1 MKISYNPIGAA
12 AVTTTAAAAVK
23 NDILFDLGAKK
34 IWAKGLRMG
43 ADWEDISSKP
53 SSLKNPYALT
63 ISLNGTSQGPYD
75 GSASKNI
82 NITPGSIGAA
92 TSGHNHDG
100 RYVYNYGSTQMDANS
115 LNKNAL
121 GMSSNSGIPGSWW
134 CILQAGQNSEYRWNS
149 QIAFPTQN
157 RKGMYYRSGLD
168 NNTAWGDWIKLL
180 DVNNSYVTGG
190 KGYINGTE
198 ITQVNNASK
207 LQTARNLWGNSFDGT
222 KDINGSII
230 FPAIGDTAISNK
242 ISWSSSSDGA
252 DIYYQTTGK
261 DAGNLVLNVID
272 DASAKIQLALNGT
285 FKSHFDVANSY
296 WTGRSALADK
306 WTTARTFTIGNTA
319 KNVDGSGNVS
329 WSLSEIGVKDTWR
342 AIQVNGTSIGNN
354 TLNLCGSTYIGLTN
368 VNGKVTFSLVGS
380 GTTANQAILS
390 NGTANGWTLKTLNI
404 ANWDTAYNLRHS
416 HANKSVLDGITSTL
430 ITNWNTAYNFVS
442 TITGTDT
449 DKVINKWDEIVN
461 FLAGITED
469 NKLNTLLNSK
479 LSVYELSDG
488 TNIGTIKNNGIYYS
502 TTDTSLSNSPFNSN
516 EFALLNITNY
526 QGEDNLI
533 RSRLAFS
540 SQGELKISD
549 STTESWHNVLTSKNS
564 SINGSTITLNGTSI
578 TVCDND
584 TADSKY
590 VQKTGDTM
598 SGSLTINTAN
608 FGALV
613 IRRNNSAGGAV
624 IQFSGDSDAGV
635 YGYIGLDYQN
645 KDKQLLRWKSDA
657 LTSYTILDTSST
669 YVSSGVGTINGTT
682 ITKVANAGH
691 AEDATKIMV
700 YQNTDNNSNFPL
712 VWAYPNYAQSFQSWL
727 YKSQQDL
734 YYNPKS
740 KMLTVAGSVNTAF
753 ITATNTITS
762 AGFIHSE
769 VNENPEQYVLT
780 ADGGYTFLDQTSNE
794 SVHEFSKNIAVT
806 SEWMDIDGF
815 YGGNK
820 SFLTQSGTY
829 IVQVYVNGTNDGI
842 YENYFSGIMS
852 WYTGATN
859 SDNSDE
865 IILHRVGHDYSN
877 TIYLRT
883 KESRSSKT
891 EESYTKLQISANQRL
906 NEHIYTFK
914 FKRIC

>member
-12 AVTTTAAAAVK
+12 AVTITAAAAVK
-23 NDILFDLGAKK
+23 NDILFDLEAKK

-43 ADWEDISSKP
+43 SDWEDISGKP

-75 GSASKNI
+75 GSAVKNI

-100 RYVYNYGSTQMDANS
+100 RYVYNYGGSAMDANS

-121 GMSSNSGIPGSWW
+121 GMSSNSGIGGWW
-134 CILQAGQNSEYRWNS
+134 CILQASWNSEYRWNS

-157 RKGMYYRSGLD
+157 KNGMYYRSGLD
-168 NNTAWGDWIKLL
+168 NNTAWGDWVKLL

-198 ITQVNNASK
+198 IIQVNNASK

-222 KDINGSII
+222 KDINGSIV
-230 FPAIGDTAISNK
+230 FPAIGDTATSNK
-242 ISWSSSSDGA
+242 ISWSGSTDGA
-252 DIYYQTTGK
+252 DIYYQTTGQNQ
-261 DAGNLVLNVID
+261 GNLVLNVKD
-272 DASAKIQLALNGT
+272 DANEYIQLALNGV

-329 WSLSEIGVKDTWR
+329 WSLAEIGVKDTWR
-342 AIQVNGTSIGNN
+342 TVQVNGTSIDNN

-404 ANWDTAYNLRHS
+404 ANWDTAYNLCHS
-416 HANKSVLDGITSTL
+416 HANKSVLDGITSGL
-430 ITNWNTAYNFVS
+430 VTNWNTAYNFVS
-442 TITGTDT
+442 TIIGTDT

-461 FLAGITED
+461 FLAGITDD

-488 TNIGTIKNNGIYYS
+488 TNISTIKNNGIYYS
-502 TTDTSLSNSPFNSN
+502 TTNTSLSNSPFDSN
-516 EFALLNITNY
+516 EFTLLNITNY

-540 SQGELKISD
+540 SQGELKISYGA
-549 STTESWHNVLTSKNS
+549 TESWYNVLTSKNS
-564 SINGSTITLNGTSI
+564 DINGSTITLNGTSI
-578 TVCDND
+578 TVCDSATSD
-584 TADSKY
+584 IKY
-590 VQKTGDTM
+590 VKKTGDIM
-598 SGSLTINTAN
+598 SGSLTIDTGN

-669 YVSSGVGTINGTT
+669 YVSSNGVGTINGTT

-691 AEDATKIMV
+691 AEDATQIMV
-700 YQNTDNNSNFPL
+700 YQNTDKDYNFPL
-712 VWAYPNYAQSFQSWL
+712 VWAYPANNQPLYSYL
-727 YKSQQDL
+727 YKSWKDL
-734 YYNPKS
+734 YYNPKN
-740 KMLTVAGSVNTAF
+740 KELTVIGSVNTAF

-762 AGFIHSE
+762 AGFIHSG
-769 VNENPEQYVLT
+769 VSENPEQYVLT
-780 ADGGYTFLDQTSNE
+780 ADGNYTLLNQTSNE
-794 SVHEFSKNIAVT
+794 PVREFSKHITVT
-806 SEWMDIDGF
+806 SEWMDIDEF
-815 YGGNK
+815 YGGSNN
-820 SFLTQSGTY
+820 FLTQSGTY
-829 IVQVYVNGTNDGI
+829 IVQVYVNDTEDGI
-842 YENYFSGIMS
+842 WENYFSGIMS
-852 WYTGATN
+852 WYTGHTN
-859 SDNSDE
+859 SNNSDE

-883 KESRSSKT
+883 KESPT
-891 EESYTKLQISANQRL
+891 PGYAKLQISANTNL
-906 NEHIYTFK
+906 LHEHIYTFK